1 VIGDSPPTT
10 YHLSPIFV
18 PVSSQDLLAK
28 RLGGRYLIE
37 RELGRGG
44 MGAVYLARDVRLDR
58 LVALKVLPAEFA
70 SQTALRERF
79 LRETRTAASFSHP
92 NIVPV
97 YSVEEAEDLLAYSM
111 AYVEGESLAER
122 VKRAGVLS
130 VREAVRLLQD
140 VGYALAYAHGRGVV
154 HRDIKPDNVMIER
167 ATGRA
172 LVMDFGIARVIS
184 AVPAPG
190 TEGLT
195 RVGEVVGTPE
205 YMSPEQ
211 ATGDH
216 VDGRSDL
223 YSLGLA
229 AFYGVTGSPAVSGD
243 TTGKVLARQITEP
256 LPSVRA
262 ARPEL
267 PAPLAE
273 AIERCAAKDPA
284 ERFQSAEA
292 LVEALD
298 VAKLSVA
305 EIPLAIRVFAQ
316 EAGTLGMVLLFGT
329 LVILVMARV
338 LMQSEDDFLLL
349 PIAALLSVL
358 ITRTLQTRREAA
370 RLRATGFTVDD
381 IHRGM
386 TAVIAERDTRRAE
399 LRADA
404 TTQRA
409 RRVTVVSAIA
419 MLAGSVVMFWMAL
432 QFRHEVRPGYH
443 KTEAPGGVLVLV
455 SMMMLGMSLALLLRS
470 PFRAPLGER
479 LFRLVWL
486 GPIGRAFIRFS
497 GGKRADPSRPAIAS
511 TRPGASVSGST
522 AAAPQSVVS
531 VSPPPGVL
539 AELESRVSALEKW
552 RKESQR

>member
-1 VIGDSPPTT
+1 VTA
-10 YHLSPIFV
+10 
-18 PVSSQDLLAK
+18 QELLAS
-28 RLGGRYLIE
+28 RLGGRYVIE

-44 MGAVYLARDVRLDR
+44 MGAVYLARDVKLDR
-58 LVALKVLPAEFA
+58 PVALKVLPAEFA
-70 SQTALRERF
+70 TQSGLRDRF

-97 YSVEEAEDLLAYSM
+97 YAVEESEDLLAYAM

-130 VREAVRLLQD
+130 VRETVRLLQD

-172 LVMDFGIARVIS
+172 LVMDFGIARVI
-184 AVPAPG
+184 AAPAPG

-223 YSLGLA
+223 YSLGLT
-229 AFYGVTGSPAVSGD
+229 AFYGVTGTPAISGD

-262 ARPEL
+262 ARSDL

-284 ERFQSAEA
+284 DRYQNAEA

-298 VAKLSVA
+298 VAKLA
-305 EIPLAIRVFAQ
+305 APEIPLAIRVFAQ
-316 EAGTLGMVLLFGT
+316 EASTLGMVLIFGGLFIA
-329 LVILVMARV
+329 VMIRILAA
-338 LMQSEDDFLLL
+338 SEGSDDLIL
-349 PIAALLSVL
+349 PIALLLSVL
-358 ITRTLQTRREAA
+358 VTRVLQTRREAG
-370 RLRATGFTVDD
+370 RLVASGFASDE
-381 IHRGM
+381 INRGM
-386 TAVIAERDTRRAE
+386 QAVIAERETRRAE

-404 TTQRA
+404 ATRRA
-409 RRVTVVSAIA
+409 RRITLIMAVAQ
-419 MLAGSVVMFWMAL
+419 LAGAVVMFWAAL
-432 QFRHEVRPGYH
+432 RFRHQVGPQAYRVETPGM
-443 KTEAPGGVLVLV
+443 VLILT
-455 SMMMLGMSLALLLRS
+455 SMMMLGTSLALLLRS
-470 PFRAPLGER
+470 PFRAPIGER
-479 LFRLVWL
+479 LFRMAWL
-486 GPIGRAFIRFS
+486 GPIGRGFIRFS
-497 GGKRADPSRPAIAS
+497 GGKRAEPSRAAGGPGP
-511 TRPGASVSGST
+511 RPGASVSGST
-522 AAAPQSVVS
+522 AAAPRSVVS
-531 VSPPPGVL
+531 AQVSAPPGAL

-552 RKESQR
+552 RRESQRS